1 MITKDG
7 RDTAIENLTSENYV
21 VPKGEEMAYHCVIE
35 VPQHDT
41 RTGKKISKPR
51 VQKFG
56 KKAYETTVRDSL
68 LKQGF
73 VITVLYDPNPYIAQR
88 ANMAK
93 ESAAAKQ
100 KAEQERI
107 DAAVAAALA
116 EQQKRVDETVAAAV
130 AAALAAQQEKANAEP
145 APAAEPE
152 PEPAPEQA
160 QTAESEQERETKKP
174 GRPKGSK

>member
-35 VPQHDT
+35 VPQFDT
-41 RTGKKISKPR
+41 RTGKRISKPR

-73 VITVLYDPNPYIAQR
+73 NITVLYDPNPYIAQR

-116 EQQKRVDETVAAAV
+116 DQQKLIDEAV

-152 PEPAPEQA
+152 PEPAQGQEQ
-160 QTAESEQERETKKP
+160 ETKKP

>member
-7 RDTAIENLTSENYV
+7 RDTAIENLTPENYI

-56 KKAYETTVRDSL
+56 KKIFETLVRDSL

-73 VITVLYDPNPYIAQR
+73 IVTVLYDPNPYIAER
-88 ANMAK
+88 AKM
-93 ESAAAKQ
+93 SAAAAADKQ

-116 EQQKRVDETVAAAV
+116 DQQKRIDEAV
-130 AAALAAQQEKANAEP
+130 AAALAAQQAKADAEP

-152 PEPAPEQA
+152 PEPEPEQEQA
-160 QTAESEQERETKKP
+160 QAAEPEQEQEPKKP